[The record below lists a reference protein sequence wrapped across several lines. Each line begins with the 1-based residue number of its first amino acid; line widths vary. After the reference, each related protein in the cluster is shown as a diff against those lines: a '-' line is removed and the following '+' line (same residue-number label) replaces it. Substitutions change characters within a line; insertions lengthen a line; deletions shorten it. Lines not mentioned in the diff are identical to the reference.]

1 MPFDFTTAIA
11 KLELASGT
19 DRPDLDA
26 LRARY
31 PDMGFVFDLLEDT
44 LTENERVFIDYRDE
58 RREVEREYQQHIE
71 ELEARIHDLRLTLDQ
86 VRVLTAD
93 AEINQIIEDAL

>member
-11 KLELASGT
+11 KFELASGT
-19 DRPDLDA
+19 DRPDLDG

-31 PDMGFVFDLLEDT
+31 PELGFVFDLLEDK
-44 LTENERVFIDYRDE
+44 LDEVEHAAIAYRDE
-58 RREVEREYQQHIE
+58 SRELEREYQQHINE
-71 ELEARIHDLRLTLDQ
+71 REARIHDLRLTLDQ